1 MRSAW
6 VWVGDRPRV
15 ALLFCL
21 LVLAGAVAIAPR
33 ADHWSGSW
41 KQALDNGAG
50 GTVFIGPAAAG
61 AACLVYARLRSSSMG
76 DIVLQSRRDWQRW
89 LRPFV
94 TIWALASLALVLVAV
109 AASSVAAL
117 RGAPASP
124 VLYWILVPAC
134 GVLAGQTALGVLIG
148 HLTARAWAAPAAV
161 VLVFLLFM
169 WTTVGGAPDFF
180 DTGGATSSLGG
191 MTYRAWPPSAIGLA
205 GLALAGT
212 ALVLAHPRLF
222 LATPARRLVALGVG
236 AAWVSAWWFTPGDAG
251 ERVAPIADPP
261 RVCAGSQPEVCVS
274 ADLPLPL
281 EDLARKVDQQ
291 AAPLTAI
298 GARVPNR
305 FVDEIGLDRPKP
317 GEGLVNLLEDDV
329 RRTVDVDRATDTL
342 VRPAACPA
350 DYAEGPPVLAFD
362 VRRQLGRWLQFRA
375 GLLEPDPRD
384 GDYDWLHGDPKV
396 QEAWVRTTYRQLAEC
411 RYDEV
416 RKHG

>member
-15 ALLFCL
+15 AVLFCL

-94 TIWALASLALVLVAV
+94 TIWALASLALVFVAV
-109 AASSVAAL
+109 AASSVAAI

-251 ERVAPIADPP
+251 ERVVMVADPP
-261 RVCAGSQPEVCVS
+261 LVCAGKQPEVCLL
-274 ADLPLPL
+274 ADIPLPL
-281 EDLARKVDQQ
+281 EDFARKVDRQ
-291 AAPLTAI
+291 AVALREI
-298 GARVPNR
+298 GVRLPDR
-305 FVDEIGLDRPKP
+305 FVDTPWGPPQDRRD
-317 GEGLVNLLEDDV
+317 GVVDLQEDEV
-329 RRTVDVDRATDTL
+329 RKAVDVDRATDTL

-350 DYAEGPPVLAFD
+350 DYADEPPFHAFD
-362 VRRQLGRWLQFRA
+362 ARRQLGRWLQFRA

>member
-15 ALLFCL
+15 ALLFGL
-21 LVLAGAVAIAPR
+21 LVLAGAVATAPR
-33 ADHWSGSW
+33 VGHWSGSW
-41 KQALDNGAG
+41 KQALDNGVG
-50 GTVFIGPAAAG
+50 STVFVGPAAAG
-61 AACLVYARLRSSSMG
+61 AACLVYARLRSSAMG
-76 DIVLQSRRDWQRW
+76 DIVLQSRLDWQRW
-89 LRPFV
+89 LRPFL
-94 TIWALASLALVLVAV
+94 TIWALASLALLLVAV
-109 AASSVAAL
+109 AASSVAAV

-124 VLYWILVPAC
+124 VLYWIVVPAC

-148 HLTARAWAAPAAV
+148 HLTAREWAAPAAV
-161 VLVFLLFM
+161 VLVFLLYM

-180 DTGGATSSLGG
+180 DTGGATASLGG
-191 MTYRAWPPSAIGLA
+191 MTYRAWPPTAIGLA
-205 GLALAGT
+205 GLALAGV

-222 LATPARRLVALGVG
+222 LATPVRRVVALGVG
-236 AAWVSAWWFTPGDAG
+236 AAWVGAWWFAPGDAG
-251 ERVAPIADPP
+251 DRVVPIANPP
-261 RVCAGSQPEVCVS
+261 LTCAGAQPEVCLL

-281 EDLARKVDQQ
+281 DDFTDKVDRQ
-291 AAPLTAI
+291 AAELRAI
-298 GARVPNR
+298 GVSLPER
-305 FVDEIGLDRPKP
+305 FVATPYGPPANPRDGV
-317 GEGLVNLLEDDV
+317 VNLQEDEV

-375 GLLEPDPRD
+375 GLLKPDPSD
-384 GDYDWLHGDPKV
+384 GDYDWLHADPEV
-396 QEAWVRTTYRQLAEC
+396 QDAWVRTTYRQLAEC